1 MKSLSRVRLFVTPW
15 TVAYQSPPSM
25 EFSRQWS
32 GLTFPSPEDLP
43 KPGIEP
49 RSPALQADALLSE
62 PPGKPQKDKVVLK
75 ETAGHREKLA
85 GMEGLNF
92 LPRLIPHSMG
102 KKSRHW
108 KETIN
113 HGAIWCQV
121 NKESW
126 LCQPQFGSQG
136 LGKDV

>member
-1 MKSLSRVRLFVTPW
+1 MWYLCDPVD
-15 TVAYQSPPSM
+15 YSPPGSFVHGILQARTL
-25 EFSRQWS
+25 EW
-32 GLTFPSPEDLP
+32 LPFPSPGGLP
-43 KPGIEP
+43 DPGIEP

-92 LPRLIPHSMG
+92 LPRLIPHSRG